1 MNAQIEELVL
11 AMEGAANPERAVS
24 MKAYMKGQYSY
35 LGLSSPARKE
45 LQKSFFPA
53 WKKDRSIPPMD
64 IAKALWNQK
73 EREYCYVAMD
83 WMKSNSIWK
92 QANSIVQIEAWIL
105 DDSWWDTVD
114 FLASTCVGGYFLKF
128 PEEKNP
134 WIEKWNNSPNFW
146 LNRTALIFQ
155 LKYKEKVDTDLLFTL
170 IDTHKDQKEFF
181 IRKAIGWALREL
193 SKTQPELVRDYLNR
207 TELSGLSIR
216 EASKHLLKGYGTSF

>member
-1 MNAQIEELVL
+1 MNEQINELVL
-11 AMEGAANPERAVS
+11 AMERAANPERAIS
-24 MKAYMKGQYSY
+24 MKAYMKGQFSY

-45 LQKSFFPA
+45 IQKDFFPR
-53 WKKDRSIPPMD
+53 WKKNQSI
-64 IAKALWNQK
+64 AALEFAQAIWNQA

-83 WMKSNSIWK
+83 WMKSTSIWQQPNSIE
-92 QANSIVQIEAWIL
+92 QIEAWIL

-128 PEEKNP
+128 PDERDQ

-155 LKYKEKVDTDLLFTL
+155 LKYKNKIDTDLLFAL
-170 IDTHKDQKEFF
+170 IDSHKGQKEFF

-193 SKTQPELVRDYLNR
+193 SKTQPQLVRDYLER
-207 TELSGLSIR
+207 TELSGLSVR
-216 EASKHLLKGYGTSF
+216 EASKYL